1 MSEEGKQTSRR
12 EFLGKA
18 LRTTGYVLPLIVA
31 VKASSRKA
39 WAQQYGNDG
48 GTNLSEQQSSG
59 NGSCN
64 STMKD
69 FSMTARECLTLD
81 CPFL

>member
-64 STMKD
+64 STIEKI
-69 FSMTARECLTLD
+69 FNPSCW
-81 CPFL
+81 